1 MKLLVKNDIIQNSI
15 ITNKKIQN
23 IERRTVTKF
32 SNCINMSLL
41 SDIAVPVAKLVN
53 AKKGNEK
60 AMENPRRDTDFFNEK
75 YFNKEFL
82 TDEEFIDGFQIITV
96 KTEKSLN
103 KHIIFLHGGGYVL
116 RAVRSHKNIVERM
129 VKKYNLKVTFVDYPL
144 APEYTVDKAHD
155 VLMKA
160 YKSVSEKNKEDD
172 FYFFGDSAGGGL
184 ALAFLQEARD
194 KNITPFPK
202 KTVLMSPWLDVSMTN
217 EEIKDFEEKDPLL
230 PVHSLIKAGKQ
241 YAGNIDVKSSLISP
255 IYGNMDNL
263 GEIMLLFGTNEVLYP
278 DCMKL
283 SDMIDTAVGTTVKLY
298 IGENLCHDWIL
309 APLKETDE
317 ALDAIG
323 KFYLE

>member
-1 MKLLVKNDIIQNSI
+1 
-15 ITNKKIQN
+15 
-23 IERRTVTKF
+23 
-32 SNCINMSLL
+32 MSLL

-53 AKKGNEK
+53 AKRGNEK
-60 AMENPRRDTDFFNEK
+60 AMENPRRDTDFFNRK
-75 YFNKEFL
+75 NFRKEFIIE
-82 TDEEFIDGFQIITV
+82 EEFIDGFQVIAV

-103 KHIIFLHGGGYVL
+103 RHVIFLHGGGYVL

-144 APEYTVDKAHD
+144 APEYTADKTHE

-160 YKSVSEKNKEDD
+160 YKSVTEKNIGDE

-194 KNITPFPK
+194 KHVTPFPK
-202 KTVLMSPWLDVSMTN
+202 KTVLMSPWPDISMTN

-230 PVHSLIKAGKQ
+230 PVQSLIKVGKQ
-241 YAGNIDVKSSLISP
+241 YAGNLDLKSPLVSP
-255 IYGNMDNL
+255 IYGNIDNL
-263 GEIMLLFGTNEVLYP
+263 GDIMLLFGTNEVFYP

-283 SDMIDTAVGTTVKLY
+283 SDMFDIAIGTRMELY

>member
-1 MKLLVKNDIIQNSI
+1 LKLLVKNDIIQNSI

-60 AMENPRRDTDFFNEK
+60 AMENPRRDTDFFNKK

-144 APEYTVDKAHD
+144 APEYTIDKAHD

-160 YKSVSEKNKEDD
+160 YKSVSEKNKEDAND
-172 FYFFGDSAGGGL
+172 VKAKDVENLLTPKYLYISLEYFCGKCIITLFSIKFSNINITIDNLSSKSSTNVKSFKLFQVCEYFSRYGYKPFFRGTLLEFIAFFQLSNCLSVNPGL
-184 ALAFLQEARD
+184 AS
-194 KNITPFPK
+194 K
-202 KTVLMSPWLDVSMTN
+202 LD
-217 EEIKDFEEKDPLL
+217 I
-230 PVHSLIKAGKQ
+230 HS
-241 YAGNIDVKSSLISP
+241 
-255 IYGNMDNL
+255 
-263 GEIMLLFGTNEVLYP
+263 
-278 DCMKL
+278 
-283 SDMIDTAVGTTVKLY
+283 
-298 IGENLCHDWIL
+298 
-309 APLKETDE
+309 
-317 ALDAIG
+317 
-323 KFYLE
+323 

>member
-1 MKLLVKNDIIQNSI
+1 
-15 ITNKKIQN
+15 
-23 IERRTVTKF
+23 
-32 SNCINMSLL
+32 MSLL

-53 AKKGNEK
+53 AKRGNEK
-60 AMENPRRDTDFFNEK
+60 AMENPRRDTDFFNRK
-75 YFNKEFL
+75 NFRKEFI
-82 TDEEFIDGFQIITV
+82 TEEEFTDGFQVITV

-103 KHIIFLHGGGYVL
+103 RHVIFLHGGGYVL

-144 APEYTVDKAHD
+144 APEYTADKTHE

-160 YKSVSEKNKEDD
+160 YKSVTEKNIGDE

-184 ALAFLQEARD
+184 ALAFLQEVRD
-194 KNITPFPK
+194 KHVTPFPK
-202 KTVLMSPWLDVSMTN
+202 KTVLMSPWPDISMTN

-230 PVHSLIKAGKQ
+230 PVQSLIKVGKQ
-241 YAGNIDVKSSLISP
+241 YAGNLDLKSPLVSP
-255 IYGNMDNL
+255 VYGNMDNL
-263 GEIMLLFGTNEVLYP
+263 GDIMLLFGTNEVLYP

-283 SDMIDTAVGTTVKLY
+283 SDMFDIAIGTRMELY